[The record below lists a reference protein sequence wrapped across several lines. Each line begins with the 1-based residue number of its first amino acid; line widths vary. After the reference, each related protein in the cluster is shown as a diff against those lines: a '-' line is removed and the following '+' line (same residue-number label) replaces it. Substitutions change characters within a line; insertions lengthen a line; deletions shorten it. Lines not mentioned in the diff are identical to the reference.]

1 MLPGDGED
9 CVTTDRDSISRRIRA
24 LRAKTVENGCT
35 EDEAMAAALMLSKL
49 LEKYNM
55 TVDEAEMRASPF
67 EQHTERHGDP
77 VGERLWKIADAV
89 AFLTGSRYWTSRPG
103 VHPVE
108 INFFGFSHEVE
119 VARYI
124 LEICASA
131 MRRQQDRIR
140 QKHQFSA
147 SRQRREL
154 VPFLDGMVDRLAQ
167 RIRAMKPPVP
177 PGTGLVV
184 LHDALVEAAMKVKIQ
199 SGRARSSRTVE
210 PGYRSGLAAGDRV
223 ALNPGLRRDTAT
235 GLLR

>member
-1 MLPGDGED
+1 M
-9 CVTTDRDSISRRIRA
+9 TTDRDNISRRIRA

-35 EDEAMAAALMLSKL
+35 EDEAIAAAEMLSKL

-103 VHPVE
+103 VHPIE

-124 LEICASA
+124 LEICAAA

-140 QKHQFSA
+140 RKHFTSER
-147 SRQRREL
+147 RQRREL
-154 VPFLDGMVDRLAQ
+154 VPFLDGMADRLAQ

-177 PGTGLVV
+177 PGTGLIV
-184 LHDALVEAAMKVKIQ
+184 LHDALVEAAMKTKTET
-199 SGRARSSRTVE
+199 GRARQSRDVE
-210 PGYRSGLAAGDRV
+210 PGYRRGLDAGDRV
-223 ALNPGLRRDTAT
+223 ALNPGLRADRAT